1 MMTHDRTPMAAIANV
16 LSEPDKVLVAMRLA
30 SSVFG
35 SGASRGGVWLS
46 SVMWYKGSSSV
57 VVELSSGAGAISPAS
72 GMPSGS
78 VGSTLSSW
86 AATAD
91 MKTPLMSIVVSR
103 DRMIRF
109 LFFISD
115 SFRICCFSLASGF
128 I

>member
-1 MMTHDRTPMAAIANV
+1 MMTSKRTPIAAISNV
-16 LSEPDKVLVAMRLA
+16 LSETVEVLVAMRFA
-30 SSVFG
+30 SSLLG
-35 SGASRGGVWLS
+35 SWESRGKVWSS
-46 SVMWYKGSSSV
+46 SVMWYRVSPSV
-57 VVELSSGAGAISPAS
+57 FVELSSGAGAISPAS
-72 GMPSGS
+72 GMPNGS

-109 LFFISD
+109 LFFISE
-115 SFRICCFSLASGF
+115 SFQICCFSLASGF